1 MKKSGKTKKIL
12 FAVVILILAS
22 AGAYYYIS
30 GKKPNFSFET
40 VDPQTREITVNID
53 ATGTVEPEDLVEVT
67 ARVSGEIMSFGKD
80 IDGNTIDYGSRVKKG
95 DLLALIDDEIPKSN
109 LTESS
114 AQLKQKESSLAQ
126 AQANLVLSQA
136 KFNQAKRDWTRAE
149 KLGKGE
155 ALSQA
160 SYDEYLSQYEITMA
174 DVEVSKAAIK
184 QAEAAIEGA
193 KADLKIQQR
202 NLEYCLI
209 TSPVDGVIIDRVV
222 DIGQTVVSNMSASSL
237 FLIAKDLSRMQVWAS
252 VNEADIGNI
261 RKGQKVSFTVDAF
274 PGETFYGEVEK
285 IRLNATMSQNV
296 VTYIVEVTTD
306 NSSGRLL
313 PYLTANLKFEVEKI
327 KDAVCVPVSALR
339 LIVDDKYIS
348 AAASEEA
355 ILASAKVWTPAADG
369 LAMPIPVN
377 VLVSDG
383 EYVAVENLDG
393 SKFSLPVIT
402 AIEELKSDSGK
413 AVNPFMPKPRARKKK

>member
-149 KLGKGE
+149 KLGKG
-155 ALSQA
+155 A
-160 SYDEYLSQYEITMA
+160 
-174 DVEVSKAAIK
+174 
-184 QAEAAIEGA
+184 
-193 KADLKIQQR
+193 
-202 NLEYCLI
+202 
-209 TSPVDGVIIDRVV
+209 
-222 DIGQTVVSNMSASSL
+222 
-237 FLIAKDLSRMQVWAS
+237 
-252 VNEADIGNI
+252 
-261 RKGQKVSFTVDAF
+261 
-274 PGETFYGEVEK
+274 
-285 IRLNATMSQNV
+285 
-296 VTYIVEVTTD
+296 
-306 NSSGRLL
+306 
-313 PYLTANLKFEVEKI
+313 
-327 KDAVCVPVSALR
+327 
-339 LIVDDKYIS
+339 
-348 AAASEEA
+348 
-355 ILASAKVWTPAADG
+355 
-369 LAMPIPVN
+369 
-377 VLVSDG
+377 
-383 EYVAVENLDG
+383 
-393 SKFSLPVIT
+393 
-402 AIEELKSDSGK
+402 
-413 AVNPFMPKPRARKKK
+413 